1 LSFFRKKR
9 IKKIENREKTMC
21 AKQRHNFKN
30 LKIWK
35 LGLEITNDISDLLL
49 DFPKHERFDL
59 SSQISRC
66 SVSMPSNIAEGS
78 TRTDK
83 SFRHFLDISL
93 GSSFEL
99 GTQLLVAKHRN
110 YINKNNLKILEEKI
124 EEFQRMTMGFQNS
137 LN

>member
-1 LSFFRKKR
+1 
-9 IKKIENREKTMC
+9 
-21 AKQRHNFKN
+21 
-30 LKIWK
+30 
-35 LGLEITNDISDLLL
+35 
-49 DFPKHERFDL
+49 
-59 SSQISRC
+59 
-66 SVSMPSNIAEGS
+66 MPSNIAEGS
-78 TRTDK
+78 SRTDK

-110 YINKNNLKILEEKI
+110 YINDNKLKILEEKI

>member
-1 LSFFRKKR
+1 
-9 IKKIENREKTMC
+9 M
-21 AKQRHNFKN
+21 
-30 LKIWK
+30 KIWK
-35 LGLEITNDISDLLL
+35 IGLEIANDISDLLL
-49 DFPKHERFDL
+49 NFPKHERFDL

-78 TRTDK
+78 ARKDK
-83 SFRHFLDISL
+83 SFSHFLDISL

-110 YINKNNLKILEEKI
+110 YINKNNLETLEEKI

>member
-1 LSFFRKKR
+1 MGAKKR
-9 IKKIENREKTMC
+9 
-21 AKQRHNFKN
+21 HNYKN

-35 LGLEITNDISDLLL
+35 LGLEIANDISDVLLE
-49 DFPKHERFDL
+49 FPKHERYDL

-78 TRTDK
+78 ARTDK
-83 SFRHFLDISL
+83 SFSHFLDVSL

-99 GTQLLVAKHRN
+99 GTQLLVANHRKH
-110 YINKNNLKILEEKI
+110 INNKTLIKLEEKI

-137 LN
+137 LD